1 MEIIV
6 GQIVS
11 KSTGVTYSV
20 KWDSSEQT
28 SWVSKKGMWQMVC
41 TKVKTKETAIECAQI
56 FIDSQPDLF

>member
-1 MEIIV
+1 MEKVV

-11 KSTGVTYSV
+11 KSSGLTYSV

-28 SWVSKKGMWQMVC
+28 SWVSKNGFWQMVC
-41 TKVKTKETAIECAQI
+41 TKVISSEGALECSQR